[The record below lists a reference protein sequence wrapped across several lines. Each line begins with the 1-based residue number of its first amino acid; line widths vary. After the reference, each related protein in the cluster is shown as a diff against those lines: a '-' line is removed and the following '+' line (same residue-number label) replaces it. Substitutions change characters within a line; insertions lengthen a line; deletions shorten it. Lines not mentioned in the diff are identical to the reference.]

1 MAGSGGAASDQVAG
15 PAVARRQGLAFLGV
29 RGRPAPGAGGPM
41 RWFFSGVWLIYLIQ
55 PVSRLFGQGHSAAW
69 TAGGLAIAAA
79 FCVIYVGVIGAW
91 DSNPRMA
98 RRGLAA
104 IFGLAVLACVVYGS
118 DWLAV
123 WIYVSAA
130 TGFAFPRR
138 RAALAVL
145 GVGGCYAL
153 LAWLT
158 HAGIDNFLITLL
170 PVVLIGWAMI
180 GFRMQIMLTR
190 ELSQA
195 RETVAKLAANT
206 ERLRL
211 ARDMHDLTGQSL
223 SLVTLKS
230 ELVKKMLARLP
241 RTSERDAALAEVED
255 IGRVSRQTLH
265 DIREAV
271 SGYRRPTLA
280 IEVITARTA
289 LQSAGMHLDED
300 TALTL
305 QSGTFGADAEA
316 ALAWC
321 LREAVT
327 NVVRHSGAS
336 RCRVRLTRRDGQI
349 SLEVRDDG
357 RGIGGWAE
365 SGQPGRP
372 GSGAGSG
379 LRGMSERLGAIG
391 GTLSCGHAEA
401 GGRGFRLVA
410 TVPEAAQAGQPEAA
424 QAGQPEAAQ
433 AGQPEAAQAGQP
445 EAAQAG
451 QPEAAQA
458 GQPEA
463 AQAGQPEAARAD
475 GRGER
480 AGARPAPAAS
490 TAPRSS
496 PGRQQ

>member
-1 MAGSGGAASDQVAG
+1 V
-15 PAVARRQGLAFLGV
+15 
-29 RGRPAPGAGGPM
+29 
-41 RWFFSGVWLIYLIQ
+41 
-55 PVSRLFGQGHSAAW
+55 
-69 TAGGLAIAAA
+69 A

-158 HAGIDNFLITLL
+158 HAGIDNFLSTLL

-255 IGRVSRQTLH
+255 IGQVSRQTLH

-336 RCRVRLTRRDGQI
+336 ACRVRLTRRDGQI

-357 RGIGGWAE
+357 RGIGGRAE
-365 SGQPGRP
+365 PERPGRP
-372 GSGAGSG
+372 AVVTGAG
-379 LRGMSERLGAIG
+379 LRGMSERIGAIG
-391 GTLSCGHAEA
+391 GTLSFGIAEA

-410 TVPEAAQAGQPEAA
+410 TVPEAARATEREAA
-424 QAGQPEAAQ
+424 QAGE
-433 AGQPEAAQAGQP
+433 
-445 EAAQAG
+445 
-451 QPEAAQA
+451 
-458 GQPEA
+458 
-463 AQAGQPEAARAD
+463 
-475 GRGER
+475 RGER
-480 AGARPAPAAS
+480 AGARSAPAAS
-490 TAPRSS
+490 AAPRSS
-496 PGRQQ
+496 PGRLQ